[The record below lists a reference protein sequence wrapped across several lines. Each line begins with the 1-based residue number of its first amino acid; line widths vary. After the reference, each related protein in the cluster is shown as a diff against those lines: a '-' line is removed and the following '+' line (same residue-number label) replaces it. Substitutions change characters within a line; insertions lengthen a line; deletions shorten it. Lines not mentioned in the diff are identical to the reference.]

1 MELFKH
7 TTNID
12 FLGLR
17 KISVA
22 ISIVLLIGSL
32 ALLATRGLH
41 FGLDFTGGTLVEV
54 AYEKPIEIHDVRLA
68 LEAAHYENPVVQGLG
83 SSREV
88 AIRLAPKEGTD
99 AKGSQALAKEVLEAL
114 RKDGHAVT
122 LKRSDFV
129 GPQVGKELRT
139 DGLVAVV
146 VVALGIMLY
155 IWARFEWRFGV
166 AAIVTEIHDTLLTV
180 GFLSLIGHEFD
191 LTVLAAVLSVVGY
204 SINDKVVVFDR
215 VREIF
220 RSGRKMEPVEVLNRA
235 INSTLSRTVIT
246 AFATGLAVAALW
258 VIGSP
263 VVAGFGLTMVVGI
276 IIGTLSSIFFASPI
290 LLWLGVSKRDLMP
303 KARDLSELNR
313 RP

>member
-1 MELFKH
+1 MEIFKN

-12 FLGLR
+12 FLGMR
-17 KISVA
+17 KISLAVSVFLMLA
-22 ISIVLLIGSL
+22 SI

-54 AYEKPIEIHDVRLA
+54 VYEQPVEIAEVRQSLA
-68 LEAAHYENPVVQGLG
+68 DAGYQNPVVQGLG
-83 SSREV
+83 STREM
-88 AIRLAPKEGTD
+88 AIRLAPVEG
-99 AKGSQALAKEVLEAL
+99 AGAQGSQQLARDVIEAL
-114 RKDGHAVT
+114 KKNGRAVT

-146 VVALGIMLY
+146 VVALGIMMY

-166 AAIVTEIHDTLLTV
+166 ATIVTEIHDTLLTV

-220 RSGRKMEPVEVLNRA
+220 RSGRKGDSAEVLNRA
-235 INSTLSRTVIT
+235 INATLSRTVMT
-246 AFATGLAVAALW
+246 AFCTGLAVAALW

-276 IIGTLSSIFFASPI
+276 IIGTLSSIFVASPI